1 MKKYF
6 PSRII
11 SIKKRQTKWRRV
23 TSGEETNLE
32 EYPDSNPDPS
42 DSETHVSVVTGV
54 TWHVEWALNEMIW
67 GT

>member
-11 SIKKRQTKWRRV
+11 SIKKRQTKWSRV
-23 TSGEETNLE
+23 TGDEETNLE

-42 DSETHVSVVTGV
+42 DSETHASVVTNS
-54 TWHVEWALNEMIW
+54 TWHIE
-67 GT
+67 